1 MYGSKEFWN
10 DVKSGKFATM
20 VKESSKGLKIAN
32 AEEVYNIMKPLFAEQ
47 DDVECFYCIFLNAK
61 NKVLS
66 IEKMFSGSILS
77 ASVYPREIVKK
88 VLSLKSTSVIL
99 IHNHPSGD
107 TEPSSSDYSITVKIA
122 IALDSIGVCIH
133 DHIIVGNGY
142 SSMASIGK
150 LKTIQEKVTDFSN
163 ISIH

>member
-1 MYGSKEFWN
+1 MYESKQFWK
-10 DVKSGKFATM
+10 DVKSGKFASM
-20 VKESSKGLKIAN
+20 IKESSEGLKIAN

-47 DDVECFYCIFLNAK
+47 DDVESFYCIFLNAK

-66 IEKMFSGSILS
+66 IELMFSGSILG

-107 TEPSSSDYSITVKIA
+107 TEPSSSDYLITVKIA
-122 IALDSIGVCIH
+122 IALDSIGVCVH
-133 DHIIVGNGY
+133 DHIIVGKGY
-142 SSMASIGK
+142 FSMAATEK
-150 LKTIQEKVTDFSN
+150 LKTIQEKVTDFLN
-163 ISIH
+163 ISIY